1 MDARNGFAYVARW
14 GAEVTSTV
22 DVVVV
27 GAGPA
32 GLSASL
38 VLGRCRRQVV
48 VVDSGEYRNAS
59 SQMMSGFLSRDGSDP
74 AEVRRI
80 ARDQLSKYPTVQ
92 VRQASVIGAEAG
104 SDGFV
109 VHLGGGEKLLA
120 RYLLLASG
128 VVDGLPEV
136 VGAEDLFGRG
146 VFQCPYCD
154 GYEVADRCLVAYGK
168 GSTAVALALELTTW
182 SDDVVLC
189 TDDTSVSDEERQ
201 RLTANNIRIESRSV
215 RRLVGGD
222 GWLDAIEFSDD
233 FVLMCGALFFVS
245 RQRQRSGLAASL
257 GCQFTDSGTV
267 DTDEHE
273 ATNVPGL
280 YVAGDA
286 SRDVQFA
293 IVAAA
298 EGAEAAAAIN
308 TALHQRELV

>member
-1 MDARNGFAYVARW
+1 MK
-14 GAEVTSTV
+14 STI

-48 VVDSGEYRNAS
+48 VIDSGDYRNAS

-92 VRQASVIGAEAG
+92 LRQSAAIAAEAS

-109 VHLGGGEKLLA
+109 VHLADGEELST

-136 VGAEDLFGRG
+136 AGAEDHFGRG

-168 GSTAVALALELTTW
+168 NSTAVALALELTTW

-189 TDDTSVSDEERQ
+189 SDGTSMSDEEHR
-201 RLTANNIRIESRSV
+201 RLTVNNIRVESRSV
-215 RRLVGGD
+215 RRFVGD
-222 GWLDAIEFSDD
+222 DQLDAIEFSDD
-233 FVLMCGALFFVS
+233 SVLACGALFFVS
-245 RQRQRSGLAASL
+245 RQRQRSSLAASL

-308 TALHQRELV
+308 TALHQRELL